1 MPYTTFDCDTEE
13 GQVYT
18 ESEYAVADRIGK
30 SKNLHPFRFGKGSR
44 IDRMFYDDDGKVP
57 MLCEIRTRNK
67 SLKDLCDYQSVLC
80 NEKKLY
86 DGAKLANMLHVDFFL
101 FCRTLKDDQIIWC
114 KIADDKG
121 KFLVNWIR
129 KRDTMQKS
137 CNGGEEEKDVAY
149 IDIGQWTKLKE

>member
-18 ESEYAVADRIGK
+18 ESEYAVAERIGK

-80 NEKKLY
+80 NEKGWNEFTSRKYMDACATKGCIHKPSSDSGLCFKCY
-86 DGAKLANMLHVDFFL
+86 ALSRTDG
-101 FCRTLKDDQIIWC
+101 
-114 KIADDKG
+114 
-121 KFLVNWIR
+121 
-129 KRDTMQKS
+129 
-137 CNGGEEEKDVAY
+137 Y
-149 IDIGQWTKLKE
+149 